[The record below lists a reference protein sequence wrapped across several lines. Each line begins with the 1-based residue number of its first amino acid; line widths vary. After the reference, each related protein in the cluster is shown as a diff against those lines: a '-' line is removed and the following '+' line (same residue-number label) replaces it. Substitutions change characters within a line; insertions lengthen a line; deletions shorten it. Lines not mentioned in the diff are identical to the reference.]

1 MKKIFSLYFILA
13 FSGLFLS
20 CDAQNGKE
28 ENSATISEQEAVEVY
43 YFHLTRRCITCNAIE
58 SVTKKA
64 LTEYYGDKVQ
74 FFSYNLDK
82 PDSKNIA
89 RKFKV
94 SGQTLLIVGGKERI
108 NITNEGFMHARNSPD
123 KLKEIIKSK
132 IDPLI

>member
-13 FSGLFLS
+13 ISGLFLS
-20 CDAQNGKE
+20 CDAQNGEK
-28 ENSATISEQEAVEVY
+28 ENSVIISEQKAVEVY
-43 YFHLTRRCITCNAIE
+43 YFHLSRRCITCNAIE
-58 SVTKKA
+58 SVTKQA
-64 LTEYYGDKVQ
+64 LEEYYGEKVQ

-89 RKFKV
+89 RKFQV

-108 NITNEGFMHARNSPD
+108 NLTNEGFMHARNSPD